1 MDFESVKSENR
12 LSDKKFRFVF
22 EPYDKRKTLLNCLIT
37 EQSNGDGTETE
48 LKCVNR
54 SSISDRFVATK
65 MYKRRAIA
73 TEVRRMQITPHGD
86 TVETTYRLPT
96 SCQYRPFAC
105 RTQGTSLMAVK
116 SHEASQLLLPPAT
129 SFSNPPLRL
138 KKSMVGDGLISLAS
152 YSAVSSRR
160 LKQSEFL
167 KGTSYAS
174 SRRFERNKRN
184 GKEMAK
190 EFAKSEERVRLS
202 VIAVGDTASGGGG
215 RGRGGEG
222 KTVGRILERKR
233 AVPRSS

>member
-1 MDFESVKSENR
+1 
-12 LSDKKFRFVF
+12 
-22 EPYDKRKTLLNCLIT
+22 
-37 EQSNGDGTETE
+37 
-48 LKCVNR
+48 
-54 SSISDRFVATK
+54 
-65 MYKRRAIA
+65 MYKRTVIA
-73 TEVRRMQITPHGD
+73 AEVRRMQITPHGD
-86 TVETTYRLPT
+86 TVGTTYRLAT
-96 SCQYRPFAC
+96 SCTAQRSRVSLLFYLIFDGFFFVNPAELYRLLVVGQYRPFAC

-116 SHEASQLLLPPAT
+116 SHEASQLLLPPTT

-202 VIAVGDTASGGGG
+202 VIAVGDTASGGG
-215 RGRGGEG
+215 
-222 KTVGRILERKR
+222 
-233 AVPRSS
+233 A

>member
-1 MDFESVKSENR
+1 MSQRSRVSLLFYLIFDGF
-12 LSDKKFRFVF
+12 FFVN
-22 EPYDKRKTLLNCLIT
+22 PV
-37 EQSNGDGTETE
+37 E
-48 LKCVNR
+48 L
-54 SSISDRFVATK
+54 
-65 MYKRRAIA
+65 
-73 TEVRRMQITPHGD
+73 
-86 TVETTYRLPT
+86 YRLLVVG
-96 SCQYRPFAC
+96 QYRPFAC

-116 SHEASQLLLPPAT
+116 SHEASQLLLLPTT

-138 KKSMVGDGLISLAS
+138 KKSVKMVGDGLISLAS

-202 VIAVGDTASGGGG
+202 VIAVGDTASGGG
-215 RGRGGEG
+215 
-222 KTVGRILERKR
+222 
-233 AVPRSS
+233 A